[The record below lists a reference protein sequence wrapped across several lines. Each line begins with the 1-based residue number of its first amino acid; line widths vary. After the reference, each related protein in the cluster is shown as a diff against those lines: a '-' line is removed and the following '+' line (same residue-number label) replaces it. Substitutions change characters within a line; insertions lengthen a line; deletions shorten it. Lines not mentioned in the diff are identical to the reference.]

1 MIKPPDNHTPSATE
15 LNLHSDV
22 FLRDIIIS
30 FILAGRDTSSS
41 GLSWFFWLLTT
52 HRHVEHA
59 ICKEIE
65 DIVRT
70 RNQGE
75 SDEDA
80 DSASTTGSAVDLT
93 FEELKRM
100 HYLHAAV
107 TESLRLYPPVPV
119 DLKFALHADVWPDG
133 TRVAANSGIAYHPFA
148 MGRMERIWGANCCEF
163 KPERW
168 LVNGIFVQES
178 PYKFAVF
185 QVHN

>member
-1 MIKPPDNHTPSATE
+1 MIKPPDDLTPPSTD
-15 LNLHSDV
+15 SDV

-59 ICKEIE
+59 ICREIE

-70 RNQGE
+70 RNQQE

-80 DSASTTGSAVDLT
+80 EPASIAGSAVDFT

-119 DLKFALHADVWPDG
+119 DMKFSLHADVWPDG
-133 TRVAANSGIAYHPFA
+133 TRVAANSGVAYHPFA
-148 MGRMERIWGANCCEF
+148 MGRMERIWGADCCEF

-168 LVNGIFVQES
+168 LVDGIFVQES
-178 PYKFAVF
+178 PYKFTVF
-185 QVHN
+185 QVHD